1 MNRLTAWRPNV
12 LRAATTVNT
21 PSNYGLQGSAH
32 DFRGRVQN
40 LASPVI
46 RFYKV
51 PWIPQYGNL
60 EPFTAPTRIPN
71 PSPGVQ
77 QLQQTNRPQRTA
89 GPLVFNQAGA
99 ATINY
104 KGY

>member
-1 MNRLTAWRPNV
+1 MNRLTSWRPNV
-12 LRAATTVNT
+12 LREATTVNT

-40 LASPVI
+40 LAAPTI
-46 RFYKV
+46 KFYKD
-51 PWIPQYGNL
+51 PWIPQYNIL
-60 EPFTAPTRIPN
+60 QPFSNPQRVPN
-71 PSPGVQ
+71 PSPGVR

-104 KGY
+104 RGY

>member
-1 MNRLTAWRPNV
+1 MNRFTAWRPSV
-12 LRAATTVNT
+12 LKEPTTVNV

-40 LASPVI
+40 LAAPVI
-46 RFYKV
+46 SYYRD
-51 PWIPQYGNL
+51 PRIPQYGNL
-60 EPFTAPTRIPN
+60 YAFTVPTRITN
-71 PSPGVQ
+71 PSPGVR
-77 QLQQTNRPQRTA
+77 QLQQTNRPQRTV
-89 GPLVFNQAGA
+89 GPLQFNTAGV